1 MKTMKLIVVFLFV
14 TLGLT
19 FCQDDTFNKVM
30 HFPQGF
36 TVGSGSEVQLQP
48 YLGGATGEVTWT
60 DVTEKPTVFPA
71 EAHTHVMADITDNA
85 PEVQL
90 AMALERVGIYL
101 GKTTTE
107 LNAITPPNGFG
118 IALDKT
124 TGFYKVYSGGKWE
137 TVITDR

>member
-36 TVGSGSEVQLQP
+36 TVGTSSDVQLQP
-48 YLGGATGEVTWT
+48 YLGGTTGEVTWT

-90 AMALERVGIYL
+90 SMALERVGIYL